1 MNSLFLIEE
10 EEEEEEEKKKKKI
23 QVGFS
28 LKRMNRTSQ
37 FRRLWLHRHW
47 VKGEQNRR
55 EIIREDW
62 CPTRLFLSSKH
73 LSVTQECKVNYIHII
88 SRYSN
93 RHEIFSLRIYSDRHM
108 KNAEATLIWR
118 K

>member
-62 CPTRLFLSSKH
+62 CPTR
-73 LSVTQECKVNYIHII
+73 